1 MGQSAELWRESGG
14 VNPQERALKRT
25 VPVENRANLAADDV
39 ARIAELVE
47 LHQSIKQAV
56 DWLAAHDPPLTL
68 ADMVTQDE
76 YSHDILVAYPGG
88 LWLVY
93 DST

>member
-1 MGQSAELWRESGG
+1 MPSPVA
-14 VNPQERALKRT
+14 
-25 VPVENRANLAADDV
+25 VENRAGLSEADFADLARVVSSHRSMKHA
-39 ARIAELVE
+39 L
-47 LHQSIKQAV
+47 
-56 DWLAAHDPPLTL
+56 DWALGQRPPLAL

-76 YSHDILVAYPGG
+76 LSHDFLVAYPGG

>member
-1 MGQSAELWRESGG
+1 MTEAGRTDMPSA
-14 VNPQERALKRT
+14 
-25 VPVENRANLAADDV
+25 VPVENRAALAEADF
-39 ARIAELVE
+39 AELARVVSAHRSMKHA
-47 LHQSIKQAV
+47 L
-56 DWLAAHDPPLTL
+56 DWVLGQRPPLAL

-76 YSHDILVAYPGG
+76 FSHDFLVAYPGG

>member
-1 MGQSAELWRESGG
+1 MPA
-14 VNPQERALKRT
+14 A
-25 VPVENRANLAADDV
+25 VPVENRAGLPEADFAALEEV
-39 ARIAELVE
+39 VSGQRSMKHVL
-47 LHQSIKQAV
+47 
-56 DWLAAHDPPLTL
+56 DWALGRRPPLAL

-76 YSHDILVAYPGG
+76 FSHDFLVPYPGG